1 MVLSPPA
8 QLNVS
13 PFTIVFNSDVAAA
26 SVVEPPPIA
35 TALSRFTVAP
45 EPIATPLTTL
55 ALAAVPNANEISPA
69 SAFTPTATAASP
81 AEVSVYCP
89 PSHFKLLPVNLLYA
103 VPIVSVVR
111 FPSKSV

>member
-35 TALSRFTVAP
+35 TALSRFAVAP
-45 EPIATPLTTL
+45 VPIATALTL
-55 ALAAVPNANEISPA
+55 SAIAAVPKANEISPA
-69 SAFTPTATAASP
+69 TDFTPIATAASF
-81 AEVSVYCP
+81 EV
-89 PSHFKLLPVNLLYA
+89 
-103 VPIVSVVR
+103 VSWYWST
-111 FPSKSV
+111 PKS